1 MGRCYRQDNQYTG
14 SVGSDGRGI
23 IYMSNCDEG
32 CGLPGVQHLEVMVAH
47 LIVGDHFTTK
57 KNSRIQPG
65 GIGRTVGG

>member
-1 MGRCYRQDNQYTG
+1 
-14 SVGSDGRGI
+14 
-23 IYMSNCDEG
+23 MSNCDEG